1 MFKKY
6 LYICKCK
13 SVARKRPFF
22 CDTFELGNQAA
33 GKHES

>member
-13 SVARKRPFF
+13 SVAEKRP
-22 CDTFELGNQAA
+22 ELGNQAA
-33 GKHES
+33 GKYES